1 MVILGWCFDLR
12 LSNSS
17 RRMVTM
23 VGRVNPFI
31 VGKLLAIVQ
40 SVAELVKRVE
50 DIISKVNVNVKS
62 LVWISFSFAVRAI
75 IGLI

>member
-1 MVILGWCFDLR
+1 
-12 LSNSS
+12 
-17 RRMVTM
+17 MVTM